1 MSEISL
7 SRREHVMRFKATMK
21 ISRSEKG
28 YNRRENISRREKF
41 QSLWNLIHAVKIF
54 HPVKKVTVSVEKI
67 HSCRVNI
74 LLVFPMQISE
84 I

>member
-7 SRREHVMRFKATMK
+7 SRREKFKATVE

-41 QSLWNLIHAVKIF
+41 QSPWNLIHA
-54 HPVKKVTVSVEKI
+54 VKKVTVSVEKI